1 MNNNKQNKA
10 NAAKPTFS
18 FLRGSRS
25 QTLHESINVL
35 RIVFSFCTA
44 SRGLLLPFFFLLYT
58 LNFLLV
64 SCQTTEPPIEKTP
77 PETVKN
83 TITIQVTQTT
93 HRSITVLIKST
104 YNKPAKSIELYR
116 RREDK
121 DTLVESSAFTLEKE
135 IIDDDSG
142 KGLVIDTEYKYYA
155 VRVDTVSNRI
165 DTSEIITART
175 LPSTS
180 HDYIWEEFTLGEWQ
194 SSLWDV
200 WGTDE
205 NNVYAVGGF
214 KINDDFYGIFH
225 WDGTNWN
232 PIADAG
238 GRTIFGFS
246 ENDIWVAGGG
256 VFHYDG
262 NKWNQIDSKLVNNQA
277 VILDPVL
284 FENSEYT
291 SIWGTSSENMY
302 LGNMWGKIVHWDGGK
317 GKLLDVKA
325 SEAIRDLWG
334 LSSSDIYAAAGNI
347 AGDRIGELYKFDG
360 LTWDLIKKGSFS
372 PGLNEFVGPFNSVWS
387 YNKEELYLAGN
398 YVYKKT
404 NSKWEEIN
412 MGYLPKKIR
421 GDRSNNIFVSGPF
434 GNVSHYNGVDWHRY
448 RGEFAPET
456 VLTGIYVHNDMVF
469 IVGDDGTK
477 AYIYI
482 GRRK

>member
-18 FLRGSRS
+18 FLRG
-25 QTLHESINVL
+25 IPW
-35 RIVFSFCTA
+35 I
-44 SRGLLLPFFFLLYT
+44 PFYFLLFTFY
-58 LNFLLV
+58 LFFV
-64 SCQTTEPPIEKTP
+64 SCQTTEPPIDKTP
-77 PETVKN
+77 PETVRD
-83 TITIQVTQTT
+83 TITVTITDST
-93 HRSITVLIKST
+93 HRSITLNVKST
-104 YNKPAKSIELYR
+104 FNKPAKSIELYR
-116 RREDK
+116 RRNNQDS
-121 DTLVESSAFTLEKE
+121 LVEIYTAFTLEKE

-142 KGLVIDTEYKYYA
+142 KGLALDTEYKYFA
-155 VRVDTVSNRI
+155 VRVDTANKWI

-175 LPSTS
+175 LPATS
-180 HDYIWEEFTLGEWQ
+180 HDYIWEEYTLGEWQ

-205 NNVYAVGGF
+205 NNVYAVGSVT
-214 KINDDFYGIFH
+214 INDTTYGVIH
-225 WDGTNWN
+225 WDGTEWKGSLLR
-232 PIADAG
+232 G
-238 GRTIFGFS
+238 GLHTIFGFS
-246 ENDIWVAGGG
+246 KNDIWVAGNG
-256 VFHYDG
+256 FAHF
-262 NKWNQIDSKLVNNQA
+262 DSTTWKEIENDN
-277 VILDPVL
+277 VINANV
-284 FENSEYT
+284 EYT
-291 SIWGTSSENMY
+291 SLWGTSSYNLY

-317 GKLLDVKA
+317 GKLLDLKA

-360 LTWDLIKKGSFS
+360 LTWELIKKGSFS
-372 PGLNEFVGPFNSVWS
+372 PGVNEFVGPFNSVWS

-398 YVYKKT
+398 YVYKKL

-412 MGYLPKKIR
+412 MGYLPKRIR

-434 GNVSHYNGVDWHRY
+434 GNVSHYNGVEWHRY
-448 RGEFAPET
+448 RGEFDPET